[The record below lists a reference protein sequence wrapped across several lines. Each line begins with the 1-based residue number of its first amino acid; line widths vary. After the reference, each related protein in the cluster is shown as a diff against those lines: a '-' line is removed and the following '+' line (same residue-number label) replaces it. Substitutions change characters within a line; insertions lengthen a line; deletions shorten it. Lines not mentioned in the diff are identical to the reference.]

1 MKALI
6 TTISLIFATL
16 VLTGCAGRNPYEQ
29 AQYQQPVAT
38 AYRATP
44 AAVPYSNSNLQF
56 QPLQRSVPV
65 QPQYQQQV
73 QQTQF
78 QQYLKNST
86 SIPQQAQY
94 QQQQYQYAPQYQQQQ
109 QQRVQL
115 SPAQK
120 CEYSAQNRIN
130 DATANYQASTMYNN
144 DGFFSGSTARTK
156 YRQSIESVKRSYTN
170 CMQSAQRQML
180 RNKYNNE
187 RQQQQYQYQ
196 QPQYQQTGY
205 VRY

>member
-1 MKALI
+1 MKMKVLI

-65 QPQYQQQV
+65 QPQYQQRV

-78 QQYLKNST
+78 QQYLKSSN

-109 QQRVQL
+109 RVQL
-115 SPAQK
+115 SPTQK
-120 CEYSAQNRIN
+120 CEDTAQRRILT
-130 DATANYQASTMYNN
+130 AKANYEASTMYNN
-144 DGFFSGSTARTK
+144 DGIFSGSTARVK
-156 YRQSIESVKRSYTN
+156 YRQSIENVKRSYTS
-170 CMQSAQRQML
+170 CMQSAQRKVILNRYEQ
-180 RNKYNNE
+180 RY
-187 RQQQQYQYQ
+187 QTQQYQ

>member
-1 MKALI
+1 MKMKALI
-6 TTISLIFATL
+6 TTISLIFVTL

-38 AYRATP
+38 AYRAAP
-44 AAVPYSNSNLQF
+44 AAVPYSNTNLQF

-94 QQQQYQYAPQYQQQQ
+94 QQQQYQYAPQYQQQ
-109 QQRVQL
+109 RVQL
-115 SPAQK
+115 SPTQK
-120 CEYSAQNRIN
+120 CDDTAQRRIL
-130 DATANYQASTMYNN
+130 TAKADYQASTMYNN
-144 DGFFSGSTARTK
+144 DGIFSGSTARVK
-156 YRQSIESVKRSYTN
+156 YRQSIQSVQRSYTS
-170 CMQSAQRQML
+170 CMQSARRKELVNQ
-180 RNKYNNE
+180 YE
-187 RQQQQYQYQ
+187 QQYQTQQYQ